1 MKIPK
6 KIKIGRRWYTIETV
20 EQMPKAGYMGD
31 IDYPPSQHIRVG
43 LRSSRTGKSFK
54 QEEVADTFW
63 HEVVHAI
70 LHDMDSKLYRNE
82 TFVSAFAARLTKAIN
97 SARF

>member
-1 MKIPK
+1 LKIPK
-6 KIKIGRRWYTIETV
+6 KIKIGRRWYTIEVV
-20 EQMPKAGYMGD
+20 EKMPTTGHMGE
-31 IDYPPSQHIRVG
+31 IDYPPNQHIRVG
-43 LRSSRTGKSFK
+43 LRSNRTGKSFK

-70 LHDMDSKLYRNE
+70 LHDMDSRLYRNE
-82 TFVSAFAARLTKAIN
+82 TFVGAFAARLTKAIN